1 MIYLKCATNDHL
13 TDYAAPR
20 NVCASLVLHFL
31 LSHTLTHLTAS
42 VGYLLR
48 FVSLIC
54 KIYLIL

>member
-20 NVCASLVLHFL
+20 SVRFIGATLFSSASTQHSIQLP
-31 LSHTLTHLTAS
+31 
-42 VGYLLR
+42 LR